1 MSKQN
6 NALFINILKNSGPDF
21 KFREELI
28 QLHSRSLQLESSIN
42 LRKKIEFQYNNLKL
56 EEVKE
61 RIDEMK
67 FQNKLFL
74 KRNNDILN
82 DLQKNKLKNLENAS
96 EKKEIYLNI
105 EMQKKKYGNYIDS
118 IIPKIQTEFNV
129 ELHKESNQLAM
140 DMIKE
145 LKMLEKNKNINNYYD
160 QLTKANEKLAEQI
173 EFLKKKNHEAV
184 EKNKEKEKAYLE
196 SQNNLKNQI
205 DNFKIEEKK
214 DNFDINEYYRPNP
227 NDDNKNINP
236 SKQLPELNNFNL
248 KLKKDSLSSETSLQ
262 DLRKQ
267 ILNPQKGIP
276 EGTIYQNFNNPIP
289 NNNINNII
297 NPNNI
302 KKNEGDITPNENIN
316 NNINNNNQI
325 NINNNQPYE
334 GSNFN
339 LLNSQQNNGKNINNL
354 NDINN
359 NKNSINNMAPN
370 TNKNINNDVNFVNMN
385 NISNN
390 NKNEN
395 NNINPNEQ
403 KEIKESKK
411 TNTSKE
417 FESFEEIEV

>member
-276 EGTIYQNFNNPIP
+276 EGTIYQNFDNPNP
-289 NNNINNII
+289 SNNNNNII

-395 NNINPNEQ
+395 NNINPNEP

>member
-28 QLHSRSLQLESSIN
+28 QLHSRSLQLESTIN
-42 LRKKIEFQYNNLKL
+42 LRKEIEFQYNNLKL

-105 EMQKKKYGNYIDS
+105 EMQKKKFGDYIDS

-145 LKMLEKNKNINNYYD
+145 LKRLEKNKNLNNYYD

-184 EKNKEKEKAYLE
+184 ENNKEKEKAYLE
-196 SQNNLKNQI
+196 SQKNLKNQI

-227 NDDNKNINP
+227 NDDNKNTNP
-236 SKQLPELNNFNL
+236 SKQLPELNNLNIN
-248 KLKKDSLSSETSLQ
+248 LKKDSLSSETSLQ

-267 ILNPQKGIP
+267 IINPQKGIP
-276 EGTIYQNFNNPIP
+276 EGTIYQNFDKPNP
-289 NNNINNII
+289 NNTINNII

-316 NNINNNNQI
+316 NNINNNNKI

-339 LLNSQQNNGKNINNL
+339 LLNSQQNNGKNVNNL
-354 NDINN
+354 NDNNN
-359 NKNSINNMAPN
+359 NKNSINNMVPN
-370 TNKNINNDVNFVNMN
+370 TNKNIINDVNFVNMN

-390 NKNEN
+390 AKNEN
-395 NNINPNEQ
+395 NNNINQNE
-403 KEIKESKK
+403 KKDIKESKK
-411 TNTSKE
+411 SDSKE
-417 FESFEEIEV
+417 FESFEEVEV

>member
-28 QLHSRSLQLESSIN
+28 QLHSKSLQLESSIN
-42 LRKKIEFQYNNLKL
+42 LRKEIEFQYNNLKL

-105 EMQKKKYGNYIDS
+105 EMQKKKFGDYIDS

-145 LKMLEKNKNINNYYD
+145 LKRLEKNKNLNNYYD

-196 SQNNLKNQI
+196 SQKSLQNQI
-205 DNFKIEEKK
+205 DNFKFEEKK
-214 DNFDINEYYRPNP
+214 EIFDINEYYRPNP

-236 SKQLPELNNFNL
+236 SKQLSELNNL
-248 KLKKDSLSSETSLQ
+248 KLKKDSLSSQTSLQ
-262 DLRKQ
+262 DLKKQ
-267 ILNPQKGIP
+267 IVNPQKEIGK
-276 EGTIYQNFNNPIP
+276 GTLYQNFDK
-289 NNNINNII
+289 NINNY
-297 NPNNI
+297 
-302 KKNEGDITPNENIN
+302 NEGDITPNENNI
-316 NNINNNNQI
+316 NNINQNNKI
-325 NINNNQPYE
+325 DINNNQYE

-339 LLNSQQNNGKNINNL
+339 LLNSQKNNDKNIINL
-354 NDINN
+354 NNINS
-359 NKNSINNMAPN
+359 NKNSINNAKP
-370 TNKNINNDVNFVNMN
+370 NINN
-385 NISNN
+385 I
-390 NKNEN
+390 
-395 NNINPNEQ
+395 
-403 KEIKESKK
+403 IKESKK
-411 TNTSKE
+411 SDSKE
-417 FESFEEIEV
+417 FESFEEVEV